1 MNSAVDAFHLTMSEN
16 QLGAIIHE
24 PTVEQLA
31 QLDSLEVLL
40 YEEERW
46 SDRLLIIPKEVGT
59 TVAIYSTWYDGERF
73 IDGEPVFNEMVIE
86 QFQVI
91 DVRSRVPEGIPNLKV
106 VMEYKEK
113 KVEYLMTYDGRGDR
127 AQVEYLEVSGE

>member
-1 MNSAVDAFHLTMSEN
+1 
-16 QLGAIIHE
+16 
-24 PTVEQLA
+24 
-31 QLDSLEVLL
+31 
-40 YEEERW
+40 
-46 SDRLLIIPKEVGT
+46 
-59 TVAIYSTWYDGERF
+59 
-73 IDGEPVFNEMVIE
+73 MVIE